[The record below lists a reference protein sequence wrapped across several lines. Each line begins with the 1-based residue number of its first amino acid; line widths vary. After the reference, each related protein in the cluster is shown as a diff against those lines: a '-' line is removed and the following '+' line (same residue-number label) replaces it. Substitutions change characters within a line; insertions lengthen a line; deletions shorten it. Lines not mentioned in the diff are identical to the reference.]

1 MKEHVLQKIQVLR
14 TKASEVKKNEEQK
27 PKNTFTSNSLAENI
41 KSKEQAETFK
51 KLLKA
56 L

>member
-1 MKEHVLQKIQVLR
+1 MKEQVLQKIQVLAA
-14 TKASEVKKNEEQK
+14 KAKGVKKHDEQK
-27 PKNTFTSNSLAENI
+27 AKNAYTSNSLAENI